1 MGTTAIESFTSDHEP
16 VSFIDAVNQSDQQT
30 QEDNMHS
37 NSDDNTCPTALH
49 QITDTHSISIHFL
62 TASIHEHIYMCYM
75 LFLSSTIT
83 FDINR
88 PRFNDSSLQHCTVK
102 TNVCISYQ
110 KGVISRLTPSIPKI
124 GMHSIPPHIRYELHT
139 HWKYAL
145 HTPYCMPSI
154 LDSYLN
160 YI

>member
-1 MGTTAIESFTSDHEP
+1 MR
-16 VSFIDAVNQSDQQT
+16 AVNAMNVLEVFCSCYT
-30 QEDNMHS
+30 V
-37 NSDDNTCPTALH
+37 
-49 QITDTHSISIHFL
+49 IS
-62 TASIHEHIYMCYM
+62 
-75 LFLSSTIT
+75 
-83 FDINR
+83 
-88 PRFNDSSLQHCTVK
+88 VK